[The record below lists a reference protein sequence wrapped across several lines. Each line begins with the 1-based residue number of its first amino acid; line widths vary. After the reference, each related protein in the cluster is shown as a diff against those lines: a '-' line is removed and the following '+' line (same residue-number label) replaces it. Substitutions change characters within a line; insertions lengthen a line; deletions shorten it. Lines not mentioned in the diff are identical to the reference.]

1 MVNINRLREDLINYF
16 GTAIFYNPMAI
27 MELEEVK
34 KASESKLIEI
44 AIKNGFD
51 LDNYKIRVK

>member
-1 MVNINRLREDLINYF
+1 MVDINRLREDLINYF
-16 GTAIFYNPMAI
+16 GTAIFYNPMTI

>member
-1 MVNINRLREDLINYF
+1 MVDINRLREDLINYF
-16 GTAIFYNPMAI
+16 GTAIFYNPIAI

>member
-1 MVNINRLREDLINYF
+1 MVDINRLREDLINYF

-27 MELEEVK
+27 MELEEIK

>member
-1 MVNINRLREDLINYF
+1 MVDINRLREDLINYF